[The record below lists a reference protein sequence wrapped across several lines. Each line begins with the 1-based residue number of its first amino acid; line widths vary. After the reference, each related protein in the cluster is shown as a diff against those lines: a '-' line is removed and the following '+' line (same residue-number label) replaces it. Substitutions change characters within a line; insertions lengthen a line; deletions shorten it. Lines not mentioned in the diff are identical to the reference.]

1 MRSTARTPRPLSPA
15 RSRRTP
21 VRGAVVLVTGAA
33 SGIGALVAVQAA
45 HRGARAVVLWDL
57 DLPAAQ
63 DVATRVQAAGAT
75 CLAQRVDLRDVRE
88 VEAAGRVVLERLG
101 RVDVL
106 VNSAGV
112 VTGRRFEDLSEE
124 DVVRTFDVNVLALYR
139 VVRCFLPGM
148 RTRDRGCVV
157 TIASAAG
164 LVGVARQTDYSA
176 SKFAAVGFMESLRS
190 ELRRSG
196 SHVRTLVVAPYY
208 VSTGMFAGVRT
219 RVPLLLPVLEPGRVA
234 SQVLDSVERGDARR
248 ILPWFAN
255 AVLLVKALPVP
266 VADAVTDLFGIAT
279 TMDTFTGRSG
289 H

>member
-1 MRSTARTPRPLSPA
+1 MRSTARTPRLSPA

-45 HRGARAVVLWDL
+45 HRGARAVVLWDR

-75 CLAQRVDLRDVRE
+75 CLAQRVDLRDAQE

-124 DVVRTFDVNVLALYR
+124 DVARTFDVNILALYR

-219 RVPLLLPVLEPGRVA
+219 RVPLLLPVLEPERVA

-266 VADAVTDLFGIAT
+266 VADAVTDLFGIST
-279 TMDTFTGRSG
+279 TMDTFTGRPG

>member
-1 MRSTARTPRPLSPA
+1 MRSTARTPRLSPA

-45 HRGARAVVLWDL
+45 HRGARAVVLWDR

-75 CLAQRVDLRDVRE
+75 YLAQRVDLRDAQE

-124 DVVRTFDVNVLALYR
+124 DVARTFDVNVLALYR

-219 RVPLLLPVLEPGRVA
+219 RVPLLLPVLEPERVA

-266 VADAVTDLFGIAT
+266 VADAVTDLFGIST

>member
-1 MRSTARTPRPLSPA
+1 MRSTARTPCLSPA

-75 CLAQRVDLRDVRE
+75 CLAQRVDLRDAQE

-124 DVVRTFDVNVLALYR
+124 DVARTFDVNVLALYR

-219 RVPLLLPVLEPGRVA
+219 RVPLLLPVLEPVRVA

-266 VADAVTDLFGIAT
+266 VADAVTDLFGIST
-279 TMDTFTGRSG
+279 TMDTFTGRPG

>member
-75 CLAQRVDLRDVRE
+75 CLAQRVDLRDAQE

-124 DVVRTFDVNVLALYR
+124 DVARTFDVNVLALYR

-219 RVPLLLPVLEPGRVA
+219 RVPLLLPVLEPERVA

-266 VADAVTDLFGIAT
+266 VADAITDLFGIST
-279 TMDTFTGRSG
+279 TMDTFTGRPG

>member
-1 MRSTARTPRPLSPA
+1 MRSTARTPRLSPA

-75 CLAQRVDLRDVRE
+75 CLAQRVDLRDAQE

-124 DVVRTFDVNVLALYR
+124 DVARTFDVNVLALYR

-219 RVPLLLPVLEPGRVA
+219 RVPLLLPVLEPVRVA

-266 VADAVTDLFGIAT
+266 VADAITDLFGIST
-279 TMDTFTGRSG
+279 TMDTFTGRPG

>member
-1 MRSTARTPRPLSPA
+1 MRSTARTRPLSPA

-75 CLAQRVDLRDVRE
+75 CLAQRVDLRDAQE

-124 DVVRTFDVNVLALYR
+124 DVARTFDVNVLALYR

-219 RVPLLLPVLEPGRVA
+219 RVPLLLPVLEPERVA

-266 VADAVTDLFGIAT
+266 VADAVTDLFGIST
-279 TMDTFTGRSG
+279 TMDTFTGRPG

>member
-75 CLAQRVDLRDVRE
+75 CLAQRVDLRDAQE

-124 DVVRTFDVNVLALYR
+124 DVARTFDVNILALYR

-219 RVPLLLPVLEPGRVA
+219 RVPLLLPVLEPERVA

-266 VADAVTDLFGIAT
+266 VADAVTDLFGIST
-279 TMDTFTGRSG
+279 TMDTFTGRPG

>member
-1 MRSTARTPRPLSPA
+1 MRSTARTPRLSPA

-75 CLAQRVDLRDVRE
+75 CLAQRVDLRDAQE

-124 DVVRTFDVNVLALYR
+124 DVARTSTSTSWPCTGWCAASCLVCA
-139 VVRCFLPGM
+139 PG
-148 RTRDRGCVV
+148 TG
-157 TIASAAG
+157 AA
-164 LVGVARQTDYSA
+164 
-176 SKFAAVGFMESLRS
+176 
-190 ELRRSG
+190 
-196 SHVRTLVVAPYY
+196 
-208 VSTGMFAGVRT
+208 
-219 RVPLLLPVLEPGRVA
+219 
-234 SQVLDSVERGDARR
+234 
-248 ILPWFAN
+248 W
-255 AVLLVKALPVP
+255 
-266 VADAVTDLFGIAT
+266 
-279 TMDTFTGRSG
+279 
-289 H
+289 

>member
-1 MRSTARTPRPLSPA
+1 MRSTARTPRLSPA

-75 CLAQRVDLRDVRE
+75 CLAQRVDLRDAQE

-124 DVVRTFDVNVLALYR
+124 DVARTFDVNVLALYR

-219 RVPLLLPVLEPGRVA
+219 RVPLLLPVLEPERVA

-266 VADAVTDLFGIAT
+266 VADAVTDLFGIST

>member
-1 MRSTARTPRPLSPA
+1 MSS
-15 RSRRTP
+15 
-21 VRGAVVLVTGAA
+21 AVAATCVMSGWGRAWGVDVTSSEAVDAA
-33 SGIGALVAVQAA
+33 
-45 HRGARAVVLWDL
+45 
-57 DLPAAQ
+57 AAQ
-63 DVATRVQAAGAT
+63 VLAAY
-75 CLAQRVDLRDVRE
+75 
-88 VEAAGRVVLERLG
+88 G
-101 RVDVL
+101 RVDIL
-106 VNSAGV
+106 INSAGV
-112 VTGRRFEDLSEE
+112 VTGKRFADLTEA
-124 DVVRTFDVNVLALYR
+124 DVQRTFDVNVLALYR

-219 RVPLLLPVLEPGRVA
+219 RVPLLLPVLEPERVA

-266 VADAVTDLFGIAT
+266 VADAVTDLFGIST

>member
-1 MRSTARTPRPLSPA
+1 MRSTARTPRLSPA

-75 CLAQRVDLRDVRE
+75 CLAQRVDLRDAQE

-124 DVVRTFDVNVLALYR
+124 DVARTFDVNVLALYR

-219 RVPLLLPVLEPGRVA
+219 RVPLLLPVLEPERVA

-266 VADAVTDLFGIAT
+266 VADAITDLFGIST
-279 TMDTFTGRSG
+279 TMDTFTGRSR

>member
-1 MRSTARTPRPLSPA
+1 MRSTARTPRPLSPT

-75 CLAQRVDLRDVRE
+75 CLAQRVDLRDAQE

-124 DVVRTFDVNVLALYR
+124 DVARTFDVNILALYR

-219 RVPLLLPVLEPGRVA
+219 RVPLLLPVLEPERVA

-266 VADAVTDLFGIAT
+266 VADAITDLFGIST
-279 TMDTFTGRSG
+279 TMDTFTGRPG

>member
-1 MRSTARTPRPLSPA
+1 MRSTARTPRLSPA

-45 HRGARAVVLWDL
+45 HRGARAVVLWDR

-75 CLAQRVDLRDVRE
+75 YLAQRVDLRDAQE

-124 DVVRTFDVNVLALYR
+124 DVARTFDVNVLALYR

-219 RVPLLLPVLEPGRVA
+219 RVPLLLPVLEPERVA

-266 VADAVTDLFGIAT
+266 VADAVTDLFGIST
-279 TMDTFTGRSG
+279 TMDTFTGRPG

>member
-1 MRSTARTPRPLSPA
+1 MRSTARTPRLSPA

-75 CLAQRVDLRDVRE
+75 GLAQRVDLRDAQE

-124 DVVRTFDVNVLALYR
+124 DVARTFDVNVLALYR

-148 RTRDRGCVV
+148 RTRDLGC
-157 TIASAAG
+157 AAPLPSAAG
-164 LVGVARQTDYSA
+164 LVGVARQTDYAA
-176 SKFAAVGFMESLRS
+176 SKVAAVGFMESLRS

-219 RVPLLLPVLEPGRVA
+219 RVPLLLPVLEPERVA

-266 VADAVTDLFGIAT
+266 VADAITDLFGIST
-279 TMDTFTGRSG
+279 TMDTFTGRPG

>member
-1 MRSTARTPRPLSPA
+1 M
-15 RSRRTP
+15 
-21 VRGAVVLVTGAA
+21 RGAVVLVTGAA

-75 CLAQRVDLRDVRE
+75 CLAQRVDLRDAQE

-124 DVVRTFDVNVLALYR
+124 DVARTFDVNVLALYR

-266 VADAVTDLFGIAT
+266 VADAVTDLFGIST

>member
-1 MRSTARTPRPLSPA
+1 MRSTARTPRLSPA

-45 HRGARAVVLWDL
+45 HRGARAVVLWDR

-75 CLAQRVDLRDVRE
+75 YLAQRVDLRDAQE

-124 DVVRTFDVNVLALYR
+124 DVARTFDVNVLALYR

-219 RVPLLLPVLEPGRVA
+219 RVPLLLPVLEPERVA

-266 VADAVTDLFGIAT
+266 VADAITDLFGIST

>member
-1 MRSTARTPRPLSPA
+1 MRSTARTSRPLSPA

-75 CLAQRVDLRDVRE
+75 CLAQRVDLRDAQE

-124 DVVRTFDVNVLALYR
+124 DVARTFDVNILALYR

-219 RVPLLLPVLEPGRVA
+219 RVPLLLPVLEPERVA

-266 VADAVTDLFGIAT
+266 VADAITDLFGIST
-279 TMDTFTGRSG
+279 TMDTFTGRPG

>member
-1 MRSTARTPRPLSPA
+1 MRSTARTPRLSPA

-75 CLAQRVDLRDVRE
+75 CLAQRVDLRDAQE

-112 VTGRRFEDLSEE
+112 VTGRSFEDLSEE
-124 DVVRTFDVNVLALYR
+124 DVARTFDVNVLALYR

-219 RVPLLLPVLEPGRVA
+219 RVPLLLPVLEPERVA

-266 VADAVTDLFGIAT
+266 VADAVTDLFGIST

>member
-1 MRSTARTPRPLSPA
+1 MRSRARTPRPPSPA

-75 CLAQRVDLRDVRE
+75 CLAQRVDLRDARE
-88 VEAAGRVVLERLG
+88 VEAAGRVVLEHLG

-124 DVVRTFDVNVLALYR
+124 DVARTFDVNVLALYR

-219 RVPLLLPVLEPGRVA
+219 RVPLLLPVLEPERVA

-266 VADAVTDLFGIAT
+266 VADAVTDLFGIST
-279 TMDTFTGRSG
+279 TMDTFTGRPG

>member
-1 MRSTARTPRPLSPA
+1 MRSTARTRPLSPA

-75 CLAQRVDLRDVRE
+75 CLAQRVDLRDARE

-219 RVPLLLPVLEPGRVA
+219 RVPLLLPVLEPERVA

-266 VADAVTDLFGIAT
+266 VADAVTDLFGIST
-279 TMDTFTGRSG
+279 TMDTFTGRPG

>member
-1 MRSTARTPRPLSPA
+1 MRSTARTPRLSPA

-75 CLAQRVDLRDVRE
+75 CLAQRVDLRDAQE

-124 DVVRTFDVNVLALYR
+124 DVARTFDVNVLALYR

-219 RVPLLLPVLEPGRVA
+219 RVPLLLPVLEPERVA

-266 VADAVTDLFGIAT
+266 VADAVTDLFGIST
-279 TMDTFTGRSG
+279 TMDTFTGRSR

>member
-1 MRSTARTPRPLSPA
+1 MRSTARTPRLSPA

-75 CLAQRVDLRDVRE
+75 CLAQRVDLRDAQE

-124 DVVRTFDVNVLALYR
+124 DVARTFDVNVLALYR

-190 ELRRSG
+190 ELHRSG

-219 RVPLLLPVLEPGRVA
+219 RVPLLLPVLEPERVA

-266 VADAVTDLFGIAT
+266 VADAVTDLFGIST

>member
-1 MRSTARTPRPLSPA
+1 MRSTARTPRLSPA

-75 CLAQRVDLRDVRE
+75 CLAQRVDLRDAQE

-219 RVPLLLPVLEPGRVA
+219 RVPLLLPVLEPERVA

-266 VADAVTDLFGIAT
+266 VADAITDLFGIST
-279 TMDTFTGRSG
+279 TMDTFTGRPG

>member
-45 HRGARAVVLWDL
+45 HRGARAVVLWDR

-75 CLAQRVDLRDVRE
+75 CLAQRVDLRDAQE

-124 DVVRTFDVNVLALYR
+124 DVARTFDVNVLALYR

-219 RVPLLLPVLEPGRVA
+219 RVPLLLPVLEPERVA

-266 VADAVTDLFGIAT
+266 VADAVTDLFGIST
-279 TMDTFTGRSG
+279 TMDTFTGRPG

>member
-1 MRSTARTPRPLSPA
+1 MRSTARTPRLSPA

-75 CLAQRVDLRDVRE
+75 CLAQRVDLRDAQE

-124 DVVRTFDVNVLALYR
+124 DVARTFDVNILALYR

-219 RVPLLLPVLEPGRVA
+219 RVPLLLPVLEPERVA

-266 VADAVTDLFGIAT
+266 VADAITDLFGIST

>member
-1 MRSTARTPRPLSPA
+1 MRSTARTRPLSPA

-75 CLAQRVDLRDVRE
+75 CLAQRVDLRDARE

-164 LVGVARQTDYSA
+164 LVGVAWQTDYSA

-219 RVPLLLPVLEPGRVA
+219 RVPLLLPVLEPERVA

-266 VADAVTDLFGIAT
+266 VADAVTDLFGIST
-279 TMDTFTGRSG
+279 TMDTFTGRPG

>member
-75 CLAQRVDLRDVRE
+75 CLAQRVDLRDAQE

-124 DVVRTFDVNVLALYR
+124 DVARTFDVNVLALYR

-266 VADAVTDLFGIAT
+266 VADAVTDLFGIST

>member
-75 CLAQRVDLRDVRE
+75 CLAQRVDLRDAQE

-124 DVVRTFDVNVLALYR
+124 DVARTFDVNVLALYR

-219 RVPLLLPVLEPGRVA
+219 RVPLLLPVLEPERVA

-266 VADAVTDLFGIAT
+266 VADAVTDLFGIST
-279 TMDTFTGRSG
+279 TMDTFTGRPG

>member
-124 DVVRTFDVNVLALYR
+124 DVARTFDVNVLALYR

-219 RVPLLLPVLEPGRVA
+219 RVPLLLPVLEPERVA

-266 VADAVTDLFGIAT
+266 VADAVTDLFGIST

>member
-124 DVVRTFDVNVLALYR
+124 DVARTFDVNVLALYR

-219 RVPLLLPVLEPGRVA
+219 RVPLLLPVLEPERVA

-266 VADAVTDLFGIAT
+266 VADAITDLFGIST

>member
-1 MRSTARTPRPLSPA
+1 MRSTARTPRLSPA

-45 HRGARAVVLWDL
+45 HRGAQAVVLWDL

-75 CLAQRVDLRDVRE
+75 CLAQRVDLRDAQE

-124 DVVRTFDVNVLALYR
+124 DVARTFDVNVLALYR

-219 RVPLLLPVLEPGRVA
+219 RVPLLLPVLEPERVA

-266 VADAVTDLFGIAT
+266 VADAVTDLFGIST

>member
-1 MRSTARTPRPLSPA
+1 MRSTARTPRLSPA

-75 CLAQRVDLRDVRE
+75 CLAQRVDLRDAQE

-124 DVVRTFDVNVLALYR
+124 DVARTFDVNVLALYR

-219 RVPLLLPVLEPGRVA
+219 RVPLLLPVLEPERVA
-234 SQVLDSVERGDARR
+234 SQVLDSVARGDARR

-266 VADAVTDLFGIAT
+266 VADAVTDLFGIST
-279 TMDTFTGRSG
+279 TMDTFTGRPG

>member
-1 MRSTARTPRPLSPA
+1 MRSTARTPRLSPA

-75 CLAQRVDLRDVRE
+75 CLAQRVDLRDAQE

-124 DVVRTFDVNVLALYR
+124 DVARTFDVNVLALYR

-219 RVPLLLPVLEPGRVA
+219 RVPLLLPVLEPERVA

-266 VADAVTDLFGIAT
+266 VADAVTDLFGIST
-279 TMDTFTGRSG
+279 TMDTFTGRPG

>member
-75 CLAQRVDLRDVRE
+75 CLAQRVDLRDAQE

-124 DVVRTFDVNVLALYR
+124 DVARTFDVNVLALYR

-219 RVPLLLPVLEPGRVA
+219 RVPLLLPVLEPERVA

-266 VADAVTDLFGIAT
+266 VADAITDLFGIST

>member
-1 MRSTARTPRPLSPA
+1 MRSTARTPRLSPA

-45 HRGARAVVLWDL
+45 HRGARAVVLWDR

-75 CLAQRVDLRDVRE
+75 YLAQRVDLRDAQE

-124 DVVRTFDVNVLALYR
+124 DVARTFDVNVLALYR

-219 RVPLLLPVLEPGRVA
+219 RVPLLLPVLEPERVA

-266 VADAVTDLFGIAT
+266 VADAITDLFGIST
-279 TMDTFTGRSG
+279 TMDTFTGRPG

>member
-1 MRSTARTPRPLSPA
+1 MRSTARTPRLSPA

-21 VRGAVVLVTGAA
+21 VRGA
-33 SGIGALVAVQAA
+33 GIGALVAVQAA

-75 CLAQRVDLRDVRE
+75 CLAQRVDLRDAQE

-124 DVVRTFDVNVLALYR
+124 DVARTFDVNVLALYR

-219 RVPLLLPVLEPGRVA
+219 RVPLLLPVLEPERVA

-266 VADAVTDLFGIAT
+266 VADAVTDLFGIST
-279 TMDTFTGRSG
+279 TMDTFTGRPG

>member
-75 CLAQRVDLRDVRE
+75 CLAQRVDLRDAQE

-101 RVDVL
+101 GVDVL

-219 RVPLLLPVLEPGRVA
+219 RVPLLLPVLEPERVA

-266 VADAVTDLFGIAT
+266 VADAVTDLFGIST
-279 TMDTFTGRSG
+279 TMDTFTGRSW

>member
-1 MRSTARTPRPLSPA
+1 MRSTARTRPLSPA

-75 CLAQRVDLRDVRE
+75 CLAQRVDLRDARE

-124 DVVRTFDVNVLALYR
+124 DVARTFDVNVLALYR

-219 RVPLLLPVLEPGRVA
+219 RVPLLLPVLEPERVA

-266 VADAVTDLFGIAT
+266 VADAVTDLFGIST
-279 TMDTFTGRSG
+279 TMDTFTGRPG

>member
-1 MRSTARTPRPLSPA
+1 MRSTARTPRLSPA

-33 SGIGALVAVQAA
+33 SGIGTLVAVQAA

-75 CLAQRVDLRDVRE
+75 CLAQRVDLRDAQE

-124 DVVRTFDVNVLALYR
+124 DVARTFDVNVLALYR

-219 RVPLLLPVLEPGRVA
+219 RVPLLLPVLEPERVA

-266 VADAVTDLFGIAT
+266 VADAITDLFGIST
-279 TMDTFTGRSG
+279 TMDTFTGRPG